1 MEYVYRAFVLIFSF
15 NLDKFSN
22 TCDDLIITIGGT
34 TIVEYRILNNKRQVL
49 TKDNTGTVALWN
61 VLQVR
66 NRRVV
71 SEGEVF
77 HF

>member
-1 MEYVYRAFVLIFSF
+1 M
-15 NLDKFSN
+15 
-22 TCDDLIITIGGT
+22 IGGT

-49 TKDNTGTVALWN
+49 TKDNTGNVALWN

-66 NRRVV
+66 SSGDM
-71 SEGEVF
+71 SEEGMF

>member
-1 MEYVYRAFVLIFSF
+1 MKYVIISF

-49 TKDNTGTVALWN
+49 TKDNTGNVALWN

-66 NRRVV
+66 NSRVV
-71 SEGEVF
+71 SEGKVF
-77 HF
+77 YF